1 MHERE
6 RSYDVGDGTE
16 TRSSEDPGQATERHA
31 GENLPE
37 RPGERARRERYPK
50 VSCDYGCRCY
60 QGQYASYYNGKKK
73 IKKKIFSRI
82 TISMSIKENF
92 FEIFRIF
99 PSNPTN
105 AYRPL
110 NSSAGMQHHC
120 RNSQSGTSQSSKR
133 QPPKNATKTPTAP
146 NGPNFSPLN
155 LRGTDVQRPDLPK
168 KKQ

>member
-1 MHERE
+1 MTIGIVELAMHERE

-73 IKKKIFSRI
+73 IKKKNIQSYNNKYEYKR
-82 TISMSIKENF
+82 EF
-92 FEIFRIF
+92 F
-99 PSNPTN
+99 
-105 AYRPL
+105 
-110 NSSAGMQHHC
+110 
-120 RNSQSGTSQSSKR
+120 
-133 QPPKNATKTPTAP
+133 
-146 NGPNFSPLN
+146 
-155 LRGTDVQRPDLPK
+155 
-168 KKQ
+168 